1 MVTTGLDV
9 RGDDERALEV
19 GDPPV
24 VPQFEIVPRAGLIIA
39 AVVAVALI
47 VGVAVDRLWFLMFLH
62 VVAGAGWTVVDLFL
76 GLLLGPIIGRLPLQ
90 SRIDFTTRFMPKMV
104 VLMPVLVAV
113 TLTAGWQLASHLGY
127 NLTSYPEHGW
137 LVASFIVVGA
147 MAVIALGLLEPA
159 NIAVLVE
166 LKKPRPNGEVID
178 QLMKRFMYCAGI
190 LGVLQIATFVI
201 MTHLAST

>member
-1 MVTTGLDV
+1 
-9 RGDDERALEV
+9 
-19 GDPPV
+19 

>member
-9 RGDDERALEV
+9 RGDDERTLEV